1 MVSFF
6 LALMLNT
13 HVLALPPLRCNRHLS
28 NHTRSAR
35 RYYVNTLTDETS
47 WEKPSA
53 EELNAAAVSQRGNLS
68 DHDNLIVAVLSVLA
82 NMMYENDANIGRFIA
97 ASGVPT
103 YVFLRVYVSASF
115 DCGLFKSRSLCLYG
129 ALSLATAAT
138 SHSLAPPPLPSC
150 PPPSRRRRY
159 EKTMQV
165 FRSKPKTL
173 EATMCGLSNAMY
185 ISDENKL
192 LIGQVRRHMTH
203 THRDAQIPPISLSA
217 THSPTHS
224 ATHSPTCNGLT
235 PTNQLHVMHSN
246 ACAHE

>member
-138 SHSLAPPPLPSC
+138 SHSLAPPPHAAAGTRRRCKSSDQSRR
-150 PPPSRRRRY
+150 PSRR
-159 EKTMQV
+159 QCV
-165 FRSKPKTL
+165 
-173 EATMCGLSNAMY
+173 A
-185 ISDENKL
+185 
-192 LIGQVRRHMTH
+192 
-203 THRDAQIPPISLSA
+203 
-217 THSPTHS
+217 SPTRCTFRTRTS
-224 ATHSPTCNGLT
+224 S
-235 PTNQLHVMHSN
+235 
-246 ACAHE
+246 

>member
-129 ALSLATAAT
+129 ALSLATAGYLT
-138 SHSLAPPPLPSC
+138 LARAPPSPVVPPPLT
-150 PPPSRRRRY
+150 PP
-159 EKTMQV
+159 
-165 FRSKPKTL
+165 
-173 EATMCGLSNAMY
+173 
-185 ISDENKL
+185 
-192 LIGQVRRHMTH
+192 QVREDDASLPIKAEDPRGDNVWPLQ
-203 THRDAQIPPISLSA
+203 RDVHFGREQALDWA
-217 THSPTHS
+217 GT
-224 ATHSPTCNGLT
+224 
-235 PTNQLHVMHSN
+235 
-246 ACAHE
+246 